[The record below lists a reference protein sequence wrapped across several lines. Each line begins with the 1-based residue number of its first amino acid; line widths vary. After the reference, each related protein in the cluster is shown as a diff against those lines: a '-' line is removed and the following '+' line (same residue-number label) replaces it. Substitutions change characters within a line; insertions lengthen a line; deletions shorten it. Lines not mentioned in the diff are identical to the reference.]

1 MIRLDL
7 FSVPLFV
14 IDGFI
19 TEKERL
25 SILSYIKRNP
35 KIFKKIGNVEG
46 VGYGNFKITHQK
58 TTNFNFFPEGGNIL
72 EYFTKNIPEC
82 FDLKNKAQN
91 VANKL
96 CHFFGYKKA
105 DLTNSWI
112 TIQQNKS
119 SLLRHNHTTSKLSA
133 VLYLNVGDKAS
144 EVCFYNPNPFVS
156 ICDYE
161 IQNHTNFHYYKIP
174 PKNNTLI
181 VFPGWMDHSSGPE
194 PNKFV
199 NRVALSFNTK

>member
-1 MIRLDL
+1 MIKLDL

-72 EYFTKNIPEC
+72 EYFTRAWFRSTKQC
-82 FDLKNKAQN
+82 GMCQ
-91 VANKL
+91 
-96 CHFFGYKKA
+96 CRYC
-105 DLTNSWI
+105 NS
-112 TIQQNKS
+112 N
-119 SLLRHNHTTSKLSA
+119 
-133 VLYLNVGDKAS
+133 G
-144 EVCFYNPNPFVS
+144 
-156 ICDYE
+156 
-161 IQNHTNFHYYKIP
+161 
-174 PKNNTLI
+174 
-181 VFPGWMDHSSGPE
+181 G
-194 PNKFV
+194 KF
-199 NRVALSFNTK
+199 NSY